1 LSPTQNRLKSEWD
14 LCSWFWKLG
23 FLRMLSGVFLGIRYQ
38 AKWSQGASTVH
49 QIL

>member
-1 LSPTQNRLKSEWD
+1 
-14 LCSWFWKLG
+14 
-23 FLRMLSGVFLGIRYQ
+23 MLSGVFLGIRYQ